1 MAADE
6 HARLHDDEVTITDEL
21 ARDLVVRQF
30 PEWAALPLRRIR
42 SSGTVNAIYRLG
54 DDLVLRLPRTAAHAR
69 PRPWVEQNHTW
80 LAEVA
85 PLLPLEVP
93 EPVALGEATDDYPF
107 AWPVH
112 RWIDGDSLGAVD
124 LSASEDAAIRLGK
137 LVRALHALAPPGP
150 DDGAPRSAKAI
161 SRRSWDPVFR
171 ATIEGVRG
179 IDGIDVDAAIEAWD
193 VTLTAAAWG
202 RPAVW
207 VHGDLLRDN
216 LLARDG
222 RLVSVIDWE
231 CWGAGEPAL
240 DLTPAWFVFRG
251 EARSAFVDA
260 VGAGVDADTW
270 ARARNLALRSVMG
283 IRYYEDTNPT
293 FSAMALA
300 TLIEATADP
309 IV

>member
-1 MAADE
+1 MADEGE

-21 ARDLVVRQF
+21 VRGLVTAQF
-30 PEWAALPLRRIR
+30 PKWASLPLRRVR

-54 DDLVLRLPRTAAHAR
+54 DDLVLRLPRTPAHAR
-69 PRPWVEQNHTW
+69 PRPWLEHNHTW

-93 EPVALGEATDDYPF
+93 GPVALGEPTDDYPF

-112 RWIDGDSLGAVD
+112 RWIDGDSLGTVD
-124 LSASEDAAIRLGK
+124 LAGSEDAATRLGE
-137 LVRALHALAPPGP
+137 LVRTLHASASPGP
-150 DDGAPRSAKAI
+150 GDGAPRSAKAI
-161 SRRSWDPVFR
+161 SRRTWDPVFR
-171 ATIEGVRG
+171 KTIEGVRG
-179 IDGIDVDAAIEAWD
+179 IDGIDVDAAIAAWD
-193 VTLTAAAWG
+193 ATLSAAAWG

-222 RLVSVIDWE
+222 RLVAVIDWE

-251 EARSAFVDA
+251 EARAAFVAA
-260 VGAGVDADTW
+260 VGADADTW

-283 IRYYEDTNPT
+283 IRYYEHTNPA
-293 FSAMALA
+293 FSAMALQ

-309 IV
+309 IA